1 MLAAKVLSGA
11 EVTVG
16 HEEEEGGKWPYAGTA
31 GAIKELGAKHC
42 VKEVTIS
49 FPGNFHVGRQFRNV
63 ALKE

>member
-31 GAIKELGAKHC
+31 GAIKELGGKHC

-49 FPGNFHVGRQFRNV
+49 FALNFHIERQCRNV
-63 ALKE
+63 SL